1 MCGGRILAW
10 ARTLLRLEFMPER
23 FHDLV
28 DLCERSC
35 AKYASNPLFGTKRDG
50 TWHWT
55 TYAEFHELVARARAG
70 LASLG
75 VKPGDR
81 VAMIADNCVEWA
93 VAAYATYGLGATY
106 VPMYRAQLPKER
118 AFILQDCGAT
128 VAIIADRAIRDQLPP
143 LRHIIE
149 LDAPPTDPNSF
160 AALLERGAAAPTPPR
175 SIDPE
180 SIAGFIYTS
189 GTTGAPKGVM
199 QSHRNL
205 VENVNSVH
213 AIFTFEP
220 EDRALSFL
228 PWAHSYGQTCEVHT
242 LFSMGASVAIN
253 DKLENLIANL
263 AEVKPTVLLAVPRIF
278 NKIYQSVNEQI
289 AAKPHLIQRLV
300 RAGIKSAIKREHG
313 DKLSPMEKLELAIDE
328 KLLFQKIRNKFGGN
342 LRFTVSASATIG
354 RDIAEF
360 IDAIGVI
367 VYEGYGLT
375 ETSPIVAA
383 NFPGMR
389 KLGSVGKVVP
399 GVRVEIDTTASNEP
413 GMGEIIVYGPNVMV
427 GYHNRPEEN
436 AKAFTP
442 DGGLRTGDLGHLDE
456 DGYLYVTGRIKEQ
469 YKLENGRYVVP
480 SPLEEELKLSPYVSN
495 VMLYGDGRP
504 YNVALVAIDV
514 AAIRK
519 WAAAEGVALE
529 EDLTRD
535 PAVRDLI
542 SRELALHSNSFK
554 SFEKPRAFALV
565 SDEFSVD
572 SGFLTPTLKLK
583 RGLVLTRYRD
593 ALERLYQERPSTEI
607 AYAPSSP

>member
-1 MCGGRILAW
+1 
-10 ARTLLRLEFMPER
+10 MPER

-28 DLCERSC
+28 DLCERST
-35 AKYASNPLFGTKRDG
+35 AKYAERPLFGTKRDG
-50 TWHWT
+50 NWNWT
-55 TYAEFHELVARARAG
+55 TYGEFRELVARARGG
-70 LASLG
+70 LATLG
-75 VKPGDR
+75 VKAGDR

-93 VAAYATYGLGATY
+93 VAAYATYGLGATF
-106 VPMYRAQLPKER
+106 VPMYRSQKPSER
-118 AFILQDCGAT
+118 AFILQDCGAN
-128 VAIIADRAIRDQLPP
+128 VAIIADSAIREQLPP
-143 LRHIIE
+143 LQHVIA
-149 LDAPPTDPNSF
+149 LDAPPEDPNSF
-160 AALLERGAAAPTPPR
+160 AALLEKGARSPTPPR
-175 SIDPE
+175 AIEPDM
-180 SIAGFIYTS
+180 IAGFVYTS

-228 PWAHSYGQTCEVHT
+228 PWAHSYGQTAEVHA

-253 DKLENLIANL
+253 DKLENLLANL
-263 AEVKPTVLLAVPRIF
+263 EEVKPTVLLAVPRIF

-289 AAKPHLIQRLV
+289 AEKPNLVQRLV
-300 RAGIKSAIKREHG
+300 RAGINSAIKKEHG
-313 DKLSPMEKLELAIDE
+313 EPLSALERLEIAVDE
-328 KLLFQKIRNKFGGN
+328 KLLFTKIRDKFGGR
-342 LRFTVSASATIG
+342 LRFTVSASATLG

-360 IDAIGVI
+360 IDAIGVL

-375 ETSPIVAA
+375 ETSPIVSA

-399 GVRVEIDTTASNEP
+399 GVRVVIDQSASHIP
-413 GMGEIIVYGPNVMV
+413 GEGEIIVYGPNVMV

-442 DGGLRTGDLGHLDE
+442 DGGLRTGDIGRLDE

-469 YKLENGRYVVP
+469 YKLENGKYVVP
-480 SPLEEELKLSPYVSN
+480 SPLEEELKLSPYISN

-514 AAIRK
+514 NAVHK
-519 WAAAEGVALE
+519 WADHEGVALGD
-529 EDLTRD
+529 DLARD

-542 SRELALHSNSFK
+542 SREIALHSKSFK
-554 SFEKPRAFALV
+554 GFERPRAFAIV
-565 SDEFSVD
+565 TDELSVD
-572 SGFLTPTLKLK
+572 TGFLTPTLKLK
-583 RGLVLTRYRD
+583 RAAVLKRYGD
-593 ALERLYQERPSTEI
+593 AIDGLYQGRPSTEV
-607 AYAPSSP
+607 AHAPSSP